1 MIMKIAVLGTGMV
14 GETIGSKLVSLGH
27 EVMMG
32 SRSNGNEKAV
42 KWTKTAGSH
51 ASEGSFND
59 AARFGELIFNC
70 TKGEHAIEALKMAG
84 VLNLKGKIVVDV
96 SNPLDFSKGMPPTLS
111 ICNDNSL
118 AEEIQAAFPESQVVK
133 TLNTLAAPIMVNPNS
148 VNGGNHHIFLS
159 GNDGQSKAAVKEI
172 LLSFGWKNDHIIDL
186 GNISTARG
194 TEQLL
199 PLWVRLMG
207 VFNTPMF
214 QVQIVR

>member
-1 MIMKIAVLGTGMV
+1 MKIAVLGTGMV

-32 SRSNGNEKAV
+32 SRSSGNEKAV
-42 KWTKTAGSH
+42 KWAKTAGNH
-51 ASEGSFND
+51 ASEGSFNG
-59 AARFGELIFNC
+59 AASFGELVFNC

-118 AEEIQAAFPESQVVK
+118 AEEIQAAFPESHVVK

-159 GNDGQSKAAVKEI
+159 GNDGPSKAAVKEI